1 MANIIFFTLY
11 LVGAV
16 ILSSLIMP
24 ILYMQLGDQP
34 ILALNKAIKYGSFL
48 IAIAF
53 IKPAINFRGLKKLDI
68 FGINSDGKGL
78 LKKHLFFGLIWGFCL
93 FLPITM
99 AFWLLD
105 IRDFSFDFIINL
117 DFFIY
122 TFFLAILT
130 SLLIGTIEE
139 LFFRGI
145 LVQESFH
152 NMSILLIVIT
162 SSLIFS
168 AFHFIKI
175 PEILDPNIRWD
186 TGIMYLYDAIMG
198 YNITLKVDAFV
209 ALFLFGIALSIVKI
223 RTKSIYYCI
232 GLHACFVFLIKIY
245 KQNSV
250 VNFNSD
256 YIHYISTYDHFIGLI
271 AIFFLFLYVSA
282 YMFYIL
288 SNDVK
293 TTY

>member
-1 MANIIFFTLY
+1 
-11 LVGAV
+11 
-16 ILSSLIMP
+16 
-24 ILYMQLGDQP
+24 MQLGDQP

-53 IKPAINFRGLKKLDI
+53 IRPAINYRRLKKLDI
-68 FGINSDGKGL
+68 FGINSEGKGF
-78 LKKHLFFGLIWGFCL
+78 LKKHLFSGFIWAFCL
-93 FLPITM
+93 FLPITT

-122 TFFLAILT
+122 TLFLAILS
-130 SLLIGTIEE
+130 SLLIGVIEE
-139 LFFRGI
+139 LFFRGV

-152 NMSILLIVIT
+152 NVSILLIVIT

-175 PEILDPNIRWD
+175 PEILDPVIRWD
-186 TGIMYLYDAIMG
+186 TGLMYLYEAITG
-198 YNITLKVDAFV
+198 YNITFKVDAFV
-209 ALFLFGIALSIVKI
+209 SLFLFGVGLSIIKI
-223 RTKSIYYCI
+223 RTKSVYYCI

-256 YIHYISTYDHFIGLI
+256 YIGYISTYDHFIGLV
-271 AIFFLFLYVSA
+271 AIFFLFLYVSV
-282 YMFYIL
+282 YIFYIL

-293 TTY
+293 NTY